1 MDNLLHIKIK
11 GFKSIKELDLEMK
24 PINVLIGANGSGK
37 SNFISVFRLLENIYN
52 QRLQTYVKHNG
63 GAERFLY
70 FGSKITDE
78 IVVDLVLADD
88 METNNGYFLKLKRN
102 SETSALFVDYD
113 QVSFHDKKNYSNPYE
128 EQVTTNQDESLIK
141 DCNTSIAKYSK
152 YFLKRCKLYHFHDT
166 SSTAKFKSFQDINLN
181 KFLDSFAEN
190 LAPFLYKLKQDFN
203 SDYQNIVNAVKTV
216 APYFQDFDFNISGES
231 IILRW
236 QHVND
241 LSNLGF
247 STQTLSDGTARFICM
262 ATLFLQPKDIRPA
275 TIVLDEPEIG
285 LHPDALTV
293 LSEIIKAVSAHGT
306 QVIISTQSV
315 TLANCFEPD
324 DFIVVDYEEGES
336 KFQRIGK
343 DKQKELEIWLENYQT
358 GTAWEE
364 NLLGGMPK

>member
-37 SNFISVFRLLENIYN
+37 SNFISVFKLLENIYN

-63 GAERFLY
+63 GAERFLH
-70 FGSKITDE
+70 FGSKITDK
-78 IVVDLVLADD
+78 ISINLQ
-88 METNNGYFLKLKRN
+88 LKRN
-102 SETSALFVDYD
+102 EYCATFVKDNEKDALIITDYA
-113 QVSFHDKKNYSNPYE
+113 SFYSHISNVEYAPSIS
-128 EQVTTNQDESLIK
+128 QDSFESDIEISVK
-141 DCNTSIAKYSK
+141 PIVRRSGKY
-152 YFLKRCKLYHFHDT
+152 LKQCKLYHFHDT